1 MIVVSPLF
9 APWSLFSSL
18 ANHTYGRRVSAVI
31 CETAT
36 THAASLPRSKLVNG
50 APTNLPA
57 HNDNDD
63 DDKM

>member
-1 MIVVSPLF
+1 
-9 APWSLFSSL
+9 L